1 MAERVINQAK
11 RSEHYPAVNHGG
23 ANVQRAIWDHI
34 AKVLPDGIFHIFVY
48 LHSNR

>member
-11 RSEHYPAVNHGG
+11 RSEHYPTVNHGG
-23 ANVQRAIWDHI
+23 ANVQRAIWDHT
-34 AKVLPDGIFHIFVY
+34 AKVIPGSIFHIFVY